1 MPNMDSGAMMKNAQ
15 NMTNNMQMPNFKLK
29 KIHLNLVDFF
39 YINF

>member
-29 KIHLNLVDFF
+29 KNPIKFSGFF
-39 YINF
+39 LY